1 MTKRG
6 KRRKIRERRHSRSD
20 RKSKRMIQERAGNRR
35 QEN

>member
-20 RKSKRMIQERAGNRR
+20 REKTIRKEVGK
-35 QEN
+35 